1 VNTDRI
7 DAYYIGGI
15 LILVL
20 TALLLFFGKHAHAQ
34 QQVRLCFNVT
44 GSAFCTVATATNK
57 LPTGAGTGGA
67 GTGTAPQVRL
77 CYALPNS
84 PFCQVVDAAH
94 PLPIQ

>member
-1 VNTDRI
+1 MMKRLSVF
-7 DAYYIGGI
+7 AC
-15 LILVL
+15 
-20 TALLLFFGKHAHAQ
+20 LLLACSQAKAQ

-44 GSAFCTVATATNK
+44 GSAFCTVATAANK
-57 LPTGAGTGGA
+57 MPTGAGTGGA
-67 GTGTAPQVRL
+67 GTGRAPQVRL